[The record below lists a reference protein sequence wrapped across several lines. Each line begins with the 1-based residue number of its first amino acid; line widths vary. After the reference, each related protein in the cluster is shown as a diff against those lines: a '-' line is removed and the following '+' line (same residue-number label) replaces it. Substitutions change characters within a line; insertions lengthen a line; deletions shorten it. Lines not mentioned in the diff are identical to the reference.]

1 MLMSKISLVATM
13 TMTILV
19 GAFAAPVVAQTSIQI
34 NAAAPSPHTNVAFY
48 RYYFENDRF
57 TVPMQE
63 VLLDGHGHGQYRY
76 KRKDMTDEIAL
87 KFEIAPRLLGEIQSL
102 FEQLAFLTSTE
113 DYQHKK
119 DFSHLGTMTLT
130 MSQGGK
136 ERTARFNYTDN
147 QQINQL
153 IQIFRGLATQ
163 EARLF
168 EIETI
173 RASDPISTP
182 AQLRML
188 ESELKSRNIAD
199 PHRFD
204 SLLKDLRQDESVPLI
219 ARNHAERLL
228 QTIAKMK

>member
-1 MLMSKISLVATM
+1 MLMLKISLVATM
-13 TMTILV
+13 TILV
-19 GAFAAPVVAQTSIQI
+19 GVLAAPAVAQTSIHI
-34 NAAAPSPHTNVAFY
+34 NGAAPSPHTNVAFY

-76 KRKDMTDEIAL
+76 KRKDMDEIAL

-102 FEQLAFLTSTE
+102 FAQLAFLTSTE

-204 SLLKDLRQDESVPLI
+204 SLLKDLKQDESVPLI